1 MARAYSDDLRRKLL
15 EAHLAGEG
23 SLPELAV
30 RFGVSVGWAKY
41 ISATRLRT
49 GQMERPAGAKRGRRS
64 RVTGEALEYLAAQVK
79 SQPDRTLALLQED
92 LEREHGIL
100 SGITQMWNILNRRGL
115 RFKKSR
121 STLPNRTVNELK
133 HKGNSG
139 GKESVRSIRTA

>member
-79 SQPDRTLALLQED
+79 SQPDRTLALLRED
-92 LEREHGIL
+92 LEREHSIL
-100 SGITQMWNILNRRGL
+100 SGITQMWNILNRRRL
-115 RFKKSR
+115 RFKKRR
-121 STLPNRTVNELK
+121 STLRCPPRWLFY
-133 HKGNSG
+133 
-139 GKESVRSIRTA
+139 